1 MRDDYPFH
9 PEAPNPAG
17 WVVLVIAVASLGFA
31 ALFAD
36 RVATVKARRTLEAL
50 SVEQVAREGKT
61 DKSYYAQ
68 NPKHFPINA
77 TSVRGKTN
85 GSTTQAQE
93 ANRECGAAH

>member
-1 MRDDYPFH
+1 MRRPS
-9 PEAPNPAG
+9 PINEGPNPTG
-17 WVVLVIAVASLGFA
+17 WVLLTIAVASLGFA
-31 ALFAD
+31 ALCVED
-36 RVATVKARRTLEAL
+36 HELGKAKRTLEAL

-68 NPKHFPINA
+68 NPAHFPSNA

-93 ANRECGAAH
+93 ANRECGASN